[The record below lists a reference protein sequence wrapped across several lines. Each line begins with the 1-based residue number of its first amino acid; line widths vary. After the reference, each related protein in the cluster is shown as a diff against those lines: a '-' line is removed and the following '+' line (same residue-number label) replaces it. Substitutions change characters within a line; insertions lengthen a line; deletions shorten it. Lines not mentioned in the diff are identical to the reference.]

1 MLPYHSHAHV
11 LICAH
16 VPATLYARPA
26 TRAPHASLRAAHPRQ
41 LSPPRRSE
49 LVEELRALERAL
61 DFELCVD
68 GKRRP
73 ARDCV
78 DGKRPCCEPM
88 CNVLG
93 ERRAVLGA
101 IDRY

>member
-16 VPATLYARPA
+16 VPATLYARA
-26 TRAPHASLRAAHPRQ
+26 AMRAPHASLRLRIPPIP
-41 LSPPRRSE
+41 PPRRSE
-49 LVEELRALERAL
+49 LLEELRALERAL

-73 ARDCV
+73 ARDS
-78 DGKRPCCEPM
+78 P
-88 CNVLG
+88 
-93 ERRAVLGA
+93 RR
-101 IDRY
+101 R